1 MSMEHGMATVDKTGA
16 KTSAAIFIRVLEL
29 PVAVW
34 GWCDVML
41 SYPPV
46 KQLNGIELPSTNP
59 NLRIRHGTEAT

>member
-1 MSMEHGMATVDKTGA
+1 MEHGMEAAAKTGA

-29 PVAVW
+29 PVAVL
-34 GWCDVML
+34 GWYDVML

>member
-1 MSMEHGMATVDKTGA
+1 MTLSMEHGMEAAAKTGA
-16 KTSAAIFIRVLEL
+16 KTSAAIFIHVLEL

-46 KQLNGIELPSTNP
+46 KQLNGIELPSMTTH
-59 NLRIRHGTEAT
+59 RFHFDGG